1 MTDPRAPADRPDPLT
16 LVVNGRRRSVAA
28 SADRR
33 LLDVLRDDLG
43 LTGAKEG
50 CGCGECGACTVHLD
64 GEPTCSCLLRAGD
77 VQDREI
83 TTVEGIGGSR
93 GALHRVQRAFLATGA
108 VQCGYCTPGMVMAA
122 VALLERDPDPSD
134 DSIREALSAH
144 LCRCSG
150 YQQLIEGVRMAARG
164 EIPEPAAPRV
174 GSRTWREDGA
184 GKVAGETRYTADL
197 PLPPGTLHAVVCR
210 SRVAHA
216 EVLELDLEAARS
228 EAGVVDVFGHREIPG
243 EALYGNAVVDQPV
256 LADRR
261 VRFVGEALAVVVGE
275 TPEAARRGRDRIRPV
290 YRELPAVTDPAAA
303 LLPDATR
310 IHPDREDGNLL
321 CHLQLARGDL
331 AAAFEGA
338 ERVVERSY
346 TTTWQEHA
354 CLETEAALAEP
365 DGEGGVVLRCPS
377 QNVFFDRLHVCRA
390 LDLPRDRVRVIQQP
404 TGAAFGGREDIYAQ
418 THAAL
423 AVLRTGRP
431 VRLVWSREESQVV
444 TTKRH
449 PTTLRYRAGLDADGR
464 IRGLAVEVLADT
476 GAYASWGPN
485 IARKAL
491 VHAAGP
497 FAVDDLRVDVRLAYT
512 NNGVSGA
519 FRGFGATQVTFGYAS
534 FAAELAR
541 EAGLAHG
548 EFLARNHLKV
558 GHRTATGQQ
567 VDGAGLEVC
576 FRRAMDEA
584 GPAPATGEGTVR
596 RGRGIASFLYGIGY
610 GNAIPDIGSAVVGVL
625 PDGRVE
631 VRCGAVD
638 YGQGAR
644 TLFQQIV
651 GEVLGVGATRIAVRT
666 GDTHA
671 TPDSGSTVASRQ
683 TVVSGSAVDK
693 AARAFRTHLLDQAA
707 AGLELDSGALDLDD
721 RGVLA
726 AGELALPWDQV
737 HERLE
742 AWGARPFRQS
752 RYRLRSG
759 RLDLDDGQGDAY
771 GTYAFGCQ
779 VADVSVD
786 TVTGAVT
793 VDRIVAAHDVG
804 RAINPAAVEGQIVGG
819 TCMGLG
825 FALLEAHKIEEGYPV
840 TRNLDTYR
848 IPAPG
853 DMPPVV
859 PLIVEEPDASGP
871 YGARGIGEP
880 AMVATAPAI
889 ANAVADALGARVRA
903 LPITPQRV
911 WAAWR
916 GDG

>member
-1 MTDPRAPADRPDPLT
+1 MSHPRPSEFSLR
-16 LVVNGRRRSVAA
+16 VNGTDH
-28 SADRR
+28 SAEILPDRR

-64 GEPTCSCLLRAGD
+64 GEPVCACLTAVGD
-77 VQDREI
+77 VAGREI
-83 TTVEGIGGSR
+83 TTVEGVGGD
-93 GALHRVQRAFLATGA
+93 GDDLHPVQRAFLAAGA

-122 VALLERDPDPSD
+122 SALLARDPDPD
-134 DSIREALSAH
+134 DETIREALSAH

-150 YQQLIEGVRMAARG
+150 YQQLIDGVRMAASGRVPAG
-164 EIPEPAAPRV
+164 EPARV
-174 GSRTWREDGA
+174 GARAWREDGPD
-184 GKVAGETRYTADL
+184 KVRGVARYTADL
-197 PLPPGTLHAVVCR
+197 PLPEGCLHAAVLR
-210 SRVAHA
+210 SERPHA
-216 EVLELDLEAARS
+216 EIVEIDVAPAMDV
-228 EAGVVDVFGHREIPG
+228 AGVVDAFDHGGIPG
-243 EALYGNAVVDQPV
+243 EARYGNAVADQPV
-256 LADRR
+256 LASDK
-261 VRFVGEALAVVVGE
+261 VRFVGEALAVVVAE
-275 TPEAARRGRDRIRPV
+275 TPEAAREGCERIEVRHRD
-290 YRELPAVTDPAAA
+290 LPAVTDPRQSLEPGAPQ
-303 LLPDATR
+303 L
-310 IHPDREDGNLL
+310 HPDRDEGNLL
-321 CHLQLARGDL
+321 GHLKLERGDVEGAL
-331 AAAFEGA
+331 AAA
-338 ERVVERSY
+338 ERVVERTY

-354 CLETEAALAEP
+354 CLESEVALAEP
-365 DGEGGVVLRCPS
+365 DGDDGLVVRCPS
-377 QNVFFDRLHVCRA
+377 QNVFFDRLHICRA
-390 LDLPRDRVRVIQQP
+390 LDLPRDKVRVIQQP

-418 THAAL
+418 VHAAL
-423 AVLRTGRP
+423 AARRTGRP

-449 PTTLRYRAGLDADGR
+449 PTTLRYRAGLDGDGR
-464 IRGLAVEVLADT
+464 IRGMTVEVLADT

-519 FRGFGATQVTFGYAS
+519 FRGFGATQVTFGYAC

-541 EAGLAHG
+541 EAGDDHSG
-548 EFLARNHLKV
+548 FLERNHLRV
-558 GHRTATGQQ
+558 GGTTATGQE
-567 VDGAGLEVC
+567 VKGAGLEVC
-576 FRRAMDEA
+576 FRRALTEA
-584 GPAPATGEGTVR
+584 GPAPARGDGPLR

-625 PDGRVE
+625 PDGGIE

-644 TLFQQIV
+644 TLFQQIA
-651 GEVLGVGATRIAVRT
+651 GDVLAVDGPRIAIHT
-666 GDTHA
+666 GDTHT

-683 TVVSGSAVDK
+683 TVVSGSAVEK
-693 AARAFRTHLLDQAA
+693 AARSFRDHVLGQVAD
-707 AGLELDSGALDLDD
+707 GLALDRETLGLDE
-721 RGVLA
+721 RGVVADEDVVLA
-726 AGELALPWDQV
+726 WPELHGQL
-737 HERLE
+737 L
-742 AWGARPFRQS
+742 AWGARPQRQA

-759 RLDLDDGQGDAY
+759 RLDLADGHGDAY

-779 VADVSVD
+779 VADVVVD
-786 TVTGAVT
+786 TRTGAVT
-793 VDRIVAAHDVG
+793 VERIVAAHDVG

-825 FALLEAHKIEEGYPV
+825 FALLEEHKIEAGFPV

-848 IPAPG
+848 LPGPA
-853 DMPPVV
+853 DMPTVV
-859 PLIVEEPDASGP
+859 PLVVEEPDGFGP

-889 ANAVADALGARVRA
+889 ANAVADALGERVRQ

-911 WAAWR
+911 WEILRRAR
-916 GDG
+916 

>member
-1 MTDPRAPADRPDPLT
+1 MSEPRTPVAT
-16 LVVNGRRRSVAA
+16 LVVNGRHRDVSPPPG
-28 SADRR
+28 RR
-33 LLDVLRDDLG
+33 LIDVLRQELG

-50 CGCGECGACTVHLD
+50 CGCGECGACTVLLD
-64 GEPTCSCLLRAGD
+64 GEPVCSCLTTVGDAAG
-77 VQDREI
+77 REI
-83 TTVEGIGGSR
+83 TTVEGVAGGA
-93 GALHRVQRAFLATGA
+93 GELHPVQRAFLAAGA

-134 DSIREALSAH
+134 ATIREALSAH

-150 YQQLIEGVRMAARG
+150 YQQLVQGVRMAARG
-164 EIPEPAAPRV
+164 EVPEVVPPRV
-174 GSRTWREDGA
+174 GARTWREDGPD
-184 GKVAGETRYTADL
+184 KVTGRTRYTADL
-197 PLPPGTLHAVVCR
+197 APPPGTLHAAVYR
-210 SRVAHA
+210 SLVAHA
-216 EVLELDLEAARS
+216 EVLEIDLADAR
-228 EAGVVDVFGHREIPG
+228 EVPGVVDAFDHRAVPG
-243 EALYGNAVVDQPV
+243 EARYGNAVADQPV
-256 LADRR
+256 LAGERA
-261 VRFVGEALAVVVGE
+261 RFVGEALAVVVGE
-275 TPEAARRGRDRIRPV
+275 TAEAARRGLERIKLV
-290 YRELPAVTDPAAA
+290 YRTLPAVTDPAAA
-303 LLPDATR
+303 LEPAAPLVHAERD
-310 IHPDREDGNLL
+310 EGNLL
-321 CHLQLARGDL
+321 CHLKLARGDVEGAL
-331 AAAFEGA
+331 AGA
-338 ERVVERSY
+338 ERVVERTY

-365 DGEGGVVLRCPS
+365 DGEGGLVVRCPS
-377 QNVFFDRLHVCRA
+377 QNVFFDRLHICKA
-390 LDLPRDRVRVIQQP
+390 LDLPRDKVRVIQQP

-418 THAAL
+418 IHAAL
-423 AVLRTGRP
+423 AAQRTGHP
-431 VRLVWSREESQVV
+431 VRLVWSREESQVA

-449 PTTLRYRAGLDADGR
+449 PTTLRYRAGLDENGR
-464 IRGLAVEVLADT
+464 IRGMAVDVLADT

-512 NNGVSGA
+512 NNGISGA
-519 FRGFGATQVTFGYAS
+519 FRGFGATQVTFGYAC

-541 EAGLAHG
+541 EAGIPHG
-548 EFLARNHLKV
+548 EFLALNHLKV
-558 GHRTATGQQ
+558 GDRTATGQE
-567 VDGAGLEVC
+567 VTGAGLEVC
-576 FRRAMDEA
+576 FGRAMEEA
-584 GPAPATGEGTVR
+584 GPAPEPGRGPLR
-596 RGRGIASFLYGIGY
+596 RGRGVASFLYGIGY

-625 PDGRVE
+625 PDGRIE

-644 TLFQQIV
+644 TLFLQIV
-651 GEVLGVGATRIAVRT
+651 GEALQVDGARIVVRT

-693 AARAFRTHLLDQAA
+693 AARAFRETLLDQV
-707 AGLELDSGALDLDD
+707 AGGLALASEDLDLDD
-721 RGVLA
+721 RGVVA
-726 AGELALPWDQV
+726 GGELVLPWSRV
-737 HERLE
+737 HATLVHR
-742 AWGARPFRQS
+742 GARPYRQA

-779 VADVSVD
+779 VADVTVD
-786 TVTGAVT
+786 TRTGAVT

-825 FALLEAHKIEEGYPV
+825 LALLEEHKIEDGFPV

-848 IPAPG
+848 IPGPG
-853 DMPPVV
+853 DMPQVV
-859 PLIVEEPDASGP
+859 PLVVEVPDASGP
-871 YGARGIGEP
+871 FGARGIGEP

-889 ANAVADALGARVRA
+889 ANAVADALGVRVRT

-911 WAAWR
+911 WAAHR
-916 GDG
+916 RED